1 MRRRIG
7 REPPKGMKSMQL
19 KDKVAIV
26 TGAAQGIGEGIA
38 REYIAEGAK
47 VVIADIQEEKGRAL
61 AEELGGDQVCR
72 FIKCDVSQAGDSQA
86 VTDATV
92 AAFGRLDIVVCNSG
106 INLTGTI
113 LDLSEADFDKVLAVN
128 LKGAFLVGQ
137 AGARWMVANNVQGSI
152 INMSSI
158 NAIVASPHILA
169 YAVSKGG
176 INQLTSAMALGLAP
190 HGIRVNGVGP
200 GSIETDLLAQVF
212 ENDPAV
218 QKGMLART
226 PLGRLGSTREIG
238 RICVFLGSDDSSYM
252 TGETIY
258 ADGGRLRLAYTVPV
272 KE

>member
-1 MRRRIG
+1 
-7 REPPKGMKSMQL
+7 MQL
-19 KDKVAIV
+19 EGRVAII
-26 TGAAQGIGEGIA
+26 TGSAQGIGEGIA
-38 REYIAEGAK
+38 REYVAEGAR
-47 VVIADIQEEKGRAL
+47 VILADIQDEKGRAL
-61 AEELGGDQVCR
+61 AADLGGDDVCR
-72 FIKCDVSQAGDSQA
+72 YVHCDVSCSSDASA
-86 VTDATV
+86 LVAATV
-92 AAFGRLDIVVCNSG
+92 AAFGRLDVVVCNSG

-113 LDLSEADFDKVLAVN
+113 LDLREEDFDKVLSVN

-137 AGARWMVANNVQGSI
+137 AGARWMVEHAVQGSI

-158 NAIVASPHILA
+158 NALVASPHILA

-190 HGIRVNGVGP
+190 HGIRVNGIGP
-200 GSIETDLLAQVF
+200 GSIETELLAKIF

-238 RICVFLGSDDSSYM
+238 RICVFLGSEDSSYM

>member
-1 MRRRIG
+1 
-7 REPPKGMKSMQL
+7 MQL
-19 KDKVAIV
+19 KDRVAII
-26 TGAAQGIGEGIA
+26 TGASQGIGEGIA

-47 VVIADIQEEKGRAL
+47 VILADIQDDKGQAL
-61 AEELGGDQVCR
+61 AAELGGNCR
-72 FIKCDVSQAGDSQA
+72 FVHCDVSQSA
-86 VTDATV
+86 DATAV
-92 AAFGRLDIVVCNSG
+92 VEAALAAFGRLDIVVCNSG

-113 LDLSEADFDKVLAVN
+113 LDLSEADFDKVLSVN

-137 AGARWMVANNVQGSI
+137 AGARWMAAHGVQGSI

-200 GSIETDLLAQVF
+200 GSIATELLDKIF

-226 PLGRLGSTREIG
+226 PMGRLGTVREIG
-238 RICVFLGSDDSSYM
+238 RICVFLGSEDSSYM

>member
-1 MRRRIG
+1 
-7 REPPKGMKSMQL
+7 MQL
-19 KDKVAIV
+19 ENKVAIV

-47 VVIADIQEEKGRAL
+47 VVLADIQDDKGRAL
-61 AEELGGDQVCR
+61 ADELGPNATYVH
-72 FIKCDVSQAGDSQA
+72 CDVTQSA
-86 VTDATV
+86 DATALV
-92 AAFGRLDIVVCNSG
+92 AAAVGAFGSLDIVVCNSG
-106 INLTGTI
+106 INVNADI
-113 LDLSEADFDKVLAVN
+113 LSITEADFDRVLNVN

-137 AGARWMVANNVQGSI
+137 AGAKWMAANEVQGSI

-158 NAIVASPHILA
+158 NAIVCSPHILA

-200 GSIETDLLAQVF
+200 GSIETDLLAQIV
-212 ENDPAV
+212 NTNPDALRNI
-218 QKGMLART
+218 LART
-226 PLGRLGSTREIG
+226 PLGRLGTTREIG

>member
-1 MRRRIG
+1 
-7 REPPKGMKSMQL
+7 MQL

-38 REYIAEGAK
+38 REYVAEGAK
-47 VVIADIQEEKGRAL
+47 VVIADIQDDRGRAL
-61 AEELGGDQVCR
+61 AAELGEARCR
-72 FIKCDVSQAGDSQA
+72 YVHCDVSSAADAQA
-86 VTDATV
+86 VVEAAV

-113 LDLSEADFDKVLAVN
+113 LDLSEADFDRVLAVN
-128 LKGAFLVGQ
+128 LKGCFLVGQ
-137 AGARWMVANNVQGSI
+137 AGARWMVANGVQGSI
-152 INMSSI
+152 VNMSSI

-200 GSIETDLLAQVF
+200 GSIETELLAKIF

-226 PLGRLGSTREIG
+226 PMGRLGTAREIG
-238 RICVFLGSDDSSYM
+238 RICVFLGSEDSSYM
-252 TGETIY
+252 TGETVY

>member
-1 MRRRIG
+1 
-7 REPPKGMKSMQL
+7 MQL
-19 KDKVAIV
+19 ENKVAIV

-47 VVIADIQEEKGRAL
+47 VVLADVQDDKGRAL
-61 AEELGGDQVCR
+61 AAELGPNAAYVH
-72 FIKCDVSQAGDSQA
+72 CDVSKQA
-86 VTDATV
+86 DATALV
-92 AAFGRLDIVVCNSG
+92 EAAIATFGGLDIVVCNSG
-106 INLTGTI
+106 INHNADI
-113 LDLSEADFDKVLAVN
+113 LDITEADFDRVLNVN

-137 AGARWMVANNVQGSI
+137 AGAKRMVASGTQGSI

-158 NAIVASPHILA
+158 NAILCSPHILA

-200 GSIETDLLAQVF
+200 GSVETDLLAQIV
-212 ENDPAV
+212 NTNPDAL
-218 QKGMLART
+218 KNILART
-226 PLGRLGSTREIG
+226 PLGRLGTTREIG

>member
-1 MRRRIG
+1 
-7 REPPKGMKSMQL
+7 MQL
-19 KDKVAIV
+19 KDRVAII
-26 TGAAQGIGEGIA
+26 TGASQGIGEGIA

-47 VVIADIQEEKGRAL
+47 VILADIQDDKGQAL
-61 AEELGGDQVCR
+61 AAELGGNCR
-72 FIKCDVSQAGDSQA
+72 FVHCDVSQSA
-86 VTDATV
+86 DATAV
-92 AAFGRLDIVVCNSG
+92 VEAALAAFGRLDIVVCNSG

-113 LDLSEADFDKVLAVN
+113 LDLSEADFDKVLSVN

-137 AGARWMVANNVQGSI
+137 AGARWMAAHGVQGSI

-200 GSIETDLLAQVF
+200 GSIATELLDKIF

-226 PLGRLGSTREIG
+226 PMGRLGTVREIG
-238 RICVFLGSDDSSYM
+238 RICVFLGSEDLSYM

>member
-1 MRRRIG
+1 
-7 REPPKGMKSMQL
+7 MQL
-19 KDKVAIV
+19 EGKVAIV
-26 TGAAQGIGEGIA
+26 TGAAQGIGEGIV
-38 REYIAEGAK
+38 REYVAEGAR
-47 VVIADIQEEKGRAL
+47 VILADIQDQKGRDL
-61 AEELGGDQVCR
+61 AAELGGDDICR
-72 FIKCDVSQAGDSQA
+72 YVRCDVSKASDASA
-86 VTDATV
+86 LVAATV
-92 AAFGRLDIVVCNSG
+92 AAFGSLDVVVCNSG

-113 LDLSEADFDKVLAVN
+113 LDLSEENFDQVLSVN

-137 AGARWMVANNVQGSI
+137 ASARWMAEHGVQGSI

-190 HGIRVNGVGP
+190 YGIRVNGVGP
-200 GSIETDLLAQVF
+200 GSIETDLLAKIF

-218 QKGMLART
+218 QEGMLART
-226 PLGRLGSTREIG
+226 PLGRLGTTREMG
-238 RICVFLGSDDSSYM
+238 RICVFLGSEDSSYM

>member
-1 MRRRIG
+1 
-7 REPPKGMKSMQL
+7 MQL
-19 KDKVAIV
+19 EGKVAII

-38 REYIAEGAK
+38 REYVAEGGR
-47 VVIADIQEEKGRAL
+47 VILADIQDEKGRAL
-61 AEELGGDQVCR
+61 AEELGGEKVCCYAH
-72 FIKCDVSQAGDSQA
+72 CDVSSPS
-86 VTDATV
+86 DATALIATAV
-92 AAFGRLDIVVCNSG
+92 KAFGQLDIVVCNSG

-113 LDLSEADFDKVLAVN
+113 LDLSEEDFDKVLSVN

-137 AGARWMVANNVQGSI
+137 AGARWMVENGVQGSI

-176 INQLTSAMALGLAP
+176 INQLTSAMALELAP
-190 HGIRVNGVGP
+190 HGIRVNGIGP
-200 GSIETDLLAQVF
+200 GSIETELLAKIF

-226 PLGRLGSTREIG
+226 PMGRLGTTREMG

>member
-1 MRRRIG
+1 
-7 REPPKGMKSMQL
+7 MQL

-26 TGAAQGIGEGIA
+26 TGASQGIGEGIA
-38 REYIAEGAK
+38 REYITEGAK
-47 VVIADIQEEKGRAL
+47 VILADIQDEKGRAL
-61 AEELGGDQVCR
+61 AIELGENCR
-72 FIKCDVSQAGDSQA
+72 YVHCDVSQGSDASA
-86 VTDATV
+86 VVAAAV

-113 LDLSEADFDKVLAVN
+113 LHLSEADFDKVLSVN

-137 AGARWMVANNVQGSI
+137 AGARWMAANGVQGSI

-176 INQLTSAMALGLAP
+176 INQLTSAMALGLAE

-200 GSIETDLLAQVF
+200 GSIATELLDKIF
-212 ENDPAV
+212 ENDPSV

-226 PLGRLGSTREIG
+226 PLGRLGTVREIA
-238 RICVFLGSDDSSYM
+238 RICVFLGCDDSSYM

>member
-1 MRRRIG
+1 
-7 REPPKGMKSMQL
+7 MQL
-19 KDKVAIV
+19 KDRVAII
-26 TGAAQGIGEGIA
+26 TGASQGIGEGIA
-38 REYIAEGAK
+38 REYISEGAK
-47 VVIADIQEEKGRAL
+47 VILADIQDDKGQAL
-61 AEELGGDQVCR
+61 AAELGGNCR
-72 FIKCDVSQAGDSQA
+72 FVHCDVSQSADAAA
-86 VTDATV
+86 VVEAAL

-113 LDLSEADFDKVLAVN
+113 LDLSEADFDKVLSVN

-137 AGARWMVANNVQGSI
+137 AGARWMAAHGVQGSI

-190 HGIRVNGVGP
+190 LGIRVNGVGP
-200 GSIETDLLAQVF
+200 GSIATELLDKIF

-226 PLGRLGSTREIG
+226 PMGRLGTVREIG
-238 RICVFLGSDDSSYM
+238 RICVFLGSEDSSYM

>member
-1 MRRRIG
+1 
-7 REPPKGMKSMQL
+7 MQL
-19 KDKVAIV
+19 KDRVAII
-26 TGAAQGIGEGIA
+26 TGASQGIGEGIA

-47 VVIADIQEEKGRAL
+47 VILADIQDDKGQAL
-61 AEELGGDQVCR
+61 AAELGGNCR
-72 FIKCDVSQAGDSQA
+72 FVHCDVSQSADAAA
-86 VTDATV
+86 VVEAAL

-113 LDLSEADFDKVLAVN
+113 LDLSEADFDKVLSVN

-137 AGARWMVANNVQGSI
+137 AGARWMAAHGVQGSI

-200 GSIETDLLAQVF
+200 GSIATELLDKIF
-212 ENDPAV
+212 ENDPTV

-226 PLGRLGSTREIG
+226 PMGRLGTVREIG
-238 RICVFLGSDDSSYM
+238 RICVFLGSEDSSYM

>member
-1 MRRRIG
+1 
-7 REPPKGMKSMQL
+7 MQL
-19 KDKVAIV
+19 KDRVAII
-26 TGAAQGIGEGIA
+26 TGASQGIGEGIA

-47 VVIADIQEEKGRAL
+47 VILADIQDDKGQAL
-61 AEELGGDQVCR
+61 AAELGGNCR
-72 FIKCDVSQAGDSQA
+72 FVHCDVSQSADAAA
-86 VTDATV
+86 VVEAAL

-113 LDLSEADFDKVLAVN
+113 LDLSEADFDKVLSVN

-137 AGARWMVANNVQGSI
+137 AGARWMAAHGVQGSI

-200 GSIETDLLAQVF
+200 GSIATELLDKIF

-226 PLGRLGSTREIG
+226 PMGRLGTVREIG
-238 RICVFLGSDDSSYM
+238 RICVFLGSEDSSYM

>member
-1 MRRRIG
+1 MR
-7 REPPKGMKSMQL
+7 L

-38 REYIAEGAK
+38 REYLAEGAK
-47 VVIADIQEEKGRAL
+47 VVIADIQDDRGRAL
-61 AEELGGDQVCR
+61 AAELGEACCYVH
-72 FIKCDVSQAGDSQA
+72 CDVSSAADAQA
-86 VTDATV
+86 VVEAAVT
-92 AAFGRLDIVVCNSG
+92 AFGRLDIVVCNSG

-128 LKGAFLVGQ
+128 LKGCFLVGQ
-137 AGARWMVANNVQGSI
+137 AGARWMVAQGVRGSI
-152 INMSSI
+152 VNMSSI

-200 GSIETDLLAQVF
+200 GSIETELLAKIF

-226 PLGRLGSTREIG
+226 PMGRLGTAREIG
-238 RICVFLGSDDSSYM
+238 RICVFLGSDDASYM
-252 TGETIY
+252 TGETVY

>member
-1 MRRRIG
+1 
-7 REPPKGMKSMQL
+7 MQL
-19 KDKVAIV
+19 EGKVAII

-38 REYIAEGAK
+38 REYVAEGARL
-47 VVIADIQEEKGRAL
+47 VLADIQDGKGRAL
-61 AEELGGDQVCR
+61 AAELGGDAVCR
-72 FIKCDVSQAGDSQA
+72 YVHCDVSKAA
-86 VTDATV
+86 DATALTEAAV
-92 AAFGRLDIVVCNSG
+92 SAFGRIDIAVCNSG

-113 LDLSEADFDKVLAVN
+113 LDLKEEDFDQVLSVN

-137 AGARWMVANNVQGSI
+137 AAARWMVDNSVRGSI

-190 HGIRVNGVGP
+190 HGIRVNGIGP
-200 GSIETDLLAQVF
+200 GSIETELLAKIF

-218 QKGMLART
+218 QRGMLART
-226 PLGRLGSTREIG
+226 PMGRLGTAREMG
-238 RICVFLGSDDSSYM
+238 RICVFLGSEDSSYM

>member
-1 MRRRIG
+1 MSDILSRLRAIPGLAIVTDADDMAPHLVDWRRRHSG
-7 REPPKGMKSMQL
+7 AALALVPVSYTHLDVYKRQMQL
-19 KDKVAIV
+19 KDRVAII
-26 TGAAQGIGEGIA
+26 TGASQGIGEGIA

-47 VVIADIQEEKGRAL
+47 VILADIQDDKGQAL
-61 AEELGGDQVCR
+61 AAELGGNCR
-72 FIKCDVSQAGDSQA
+72 FVHCDVSQSA
-86 VTDATV
+86 DATAV
-92 AAFGRLDIVVCNSG
+92 VEAALAAFGRLDIVVCNSG

-113 LDLSEADFDKVLAVN
+113 LDLSEADFDKVLSVN

-137 AGARWMVANNVQGSI
+137 AGARWMAAHGVQGSI

-200 GSIETDLLAQVF
+200 GSIATELLDKIF

-218 QKGMLART
+218 QKLS
-226 PLGRLGSTREIG
+226 LIH
-238 RICVFLGSDDSSYM
+238 I
-252 TGETIY
+252 
-258 ADGGRLRLAYTVPV
+258 
-272 KE
+272 

>member
-1 MRRRIG
+1 
-7 REPPKGMKSMQL
+7 MQL
-19 KDKVAIV
+19 EGKVAII
-26 TGAAQGIGEGIA
+26 TGAAQGIGAGIA
-38 REYIAEGAK
+38 REYVAEGGR
-47 VVIADIQEEKGRAL
+47 VILADIQDEKGRAL
-61 AEELGGDQVCR
+61 AEELGGEKVCCYTH
-72 FIKCDVSQAGDSQA
+72 CDVSRSSEATALIATA
-86 VTDATV
+86 VK
-92 AAFGRLDIVVCNSG
+92 AFGRLDIVVCNSG

-113 LDLSEADFDKVLAVN
+113 LDLSEDDFDKVLSVN

-137 AGARWMVANNVQGSI
+137 AGARWMVANGVQGSI

-176 INQLTSAMALGLAP
+176 INQLTSAMALELAS
-190 HGIRVNGVGP
+190 HGIRVNGIGP
-200 GSIETDLLAQVF
+200 GSIETELLAKIF

-226 PLGRLGSTREIG
+226 PMGRLGTTREMG

>member
-1 MRRRIG
+1 
-7 REPPKGMKSMQL
+7 MQL
-19 KDKVAIV
+19 EGKVAII

-38 REYIAEGAK
+38 REYIAEGAR
-47 VVIADIQEEKGRAL
+47 VILADIQDEKGHAL
-61 AEELGGDQVCR
+61 AAELGGDHVCR
-72 FIKCDVSQAGDSQA
+72 YVRCDVSRAA
-86 VTDATV
+86 DAAALV
-92 AAFGRLDIVVCNSG
+92 AAAAAAFGRLDIVVCNSG

-113 LDLSEADFDKVLAVN
+113 LDLKEEDFDKVLSVN

-137 AGARWMVANNVQGSI
+137 AGARWMVEKGVEGSI

-190 HGIRVNGVGP
+190 HGIRVNGIGP
-200 GSIETDLLAQVF
+200 GSIETDLLAKIF
-212 ENDPAV
+212 ENDPSV

-226 PLGRLGSTREIG
+226 PLGRLGSTREMG
-238 RICVFLGSDDSSYM
+238 RICVFLGSEDSSYM

>member
-1 MRRRIG
+1 MAPHG
-7 REPPKGMKSMQL
+7 
-19 KDKVAIV
+19 
-26 TGAAQGIGEGIA
+26 
-38 REYIAEGAK
+38 
-47 VVIADIQEEKGRAL
+47 
-61 AEELGGDQVCR
+61 
-72 FIKCDVSQAGDSQA
+72 
-86 VTDATV
+86 
-92 AAFGRLDIVVCNSG
+92 
-106 INLTGTI
+106 
-113 LDLSEADFDKVLAVN
+113 
-128 LKGAFLVGQ
+128 
-137 AGARWMVANNVQGSI
+137 VQGSI

-200 GSIETDLLAQVF
+200 GSIATELLDKIF

-226 PLGRLGSTREIG
+226 PMGRLGTVREIG
-238 RICVFLGSDDSSYM
+238 RICVFLGSEDSSYM

>member
-1 MRRRIG
+1 
-7 REPPKGMKSMQL
+7 MQL
-19 KDKVAIV
+19 KDKVAVI

-38 REYIAEGAK
+38 REYVAEGAR
-47 VVIADIQEEKGRAL
+47 VVLADIQEDKGREL
-61 AEELGGDQVCR
+61 ADELGGNDICR
-72 FIKCDVSQAGDSQA
+72 FVRCDVSSTTDAQA
-86 VTDATV
+86 VIDAAV
-92 AAFGRLDIVVCNSG
+92 AAFGRLDVVVCNSG
-106 INLTGTI
+106 INHTGTI
-113 LDLSEADFDKVLAVN
+113 LDLSEADFDKVLSVN

-137 AGARWMVANNVQGSI
+137 AGARWMVDNGVQGSI

-158 NAIVASPHILA
+158 NAIVASPYILA

-176 INQLTSAMALGLAP
+176 MNQLTSAMALGLAP

-200 GSIETDLLAQVF
+200 GSIETELLAKIF

-226 PLGRLGSTREIG
+226 PMGRLGTVREIG
-238 RICVFLGSDDSSYM
+238 RVCVFLGSEDASYI

>member
-1 MRRRIG
+1 
-7 REPPKGMKSMQL
+7 MQL
-19 KDKVAIV
+19 KDKVAVI
-26 TGAAQGIGEGIA
+26 TGAAQGIGEGVA
-38 REYIAEGAK
+38 REYVAEGARI
-47 VVIADIQEEKGRAL
+47 VLADIQDDKGRAL
-61 AEELGGDQVCR
+61 AAELGGDAVCR
-72 FIKCDVSQAGDSQA
+72 YVHCDVSSAADAQAA
-86 VTDATV
+86 TDAAV
-92 AAFGRLDIVVCNSG
+92 AAFGRLDVVVCNSG

-113 LDLSEADFDKVLAVN
+113 LDLSEADFDKVLSVN

-137 AGARWMVANNVQGSI
+137 AGARWMVANGVQGSI

-200 GSIETDLLAQVF
+200 GSIETELLARIF

-226 PLGRLGSTREIG
+226 PLGRLGTVREIG
-238 RICVFLGSDDSSYM
+238 RICVFLGSEDSSYM